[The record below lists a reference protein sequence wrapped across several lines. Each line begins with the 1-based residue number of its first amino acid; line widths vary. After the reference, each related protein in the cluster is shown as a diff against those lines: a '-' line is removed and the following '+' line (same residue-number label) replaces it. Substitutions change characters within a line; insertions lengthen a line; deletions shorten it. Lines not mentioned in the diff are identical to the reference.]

1 MRIWFLISWLLQL
14 SFCIAQ
20 NKIAIVTTKK
30 NQTAYYDL
38 KGTITYIENT
48 DPVFNESICKFN
60 DGFAR
65 LRRTNKFYFI
75 DEFGKPIFTT
85 VFEKAEDFEE
95 GLAEVKNDGKWGFIN
110 KKGEIVIKPQFYE
123 THPFSF
129 GLSQVA
135 FGPKEKHGYIDST
148 GNFIIKPQFDNA
160 SAFVNDKA
168 WVLQNGKWGLINKDG
183 KFVINPTYK
192 EIKNI
197 FELYNAWAPE
207 YSYNYITGLIQ
218 KSKYKKSNLVWASL
232 DGKWG
237 LINKEGKN
245 LINHQFVEVKNS
257 SEGFTWVKEHEFWGL
272 MDSLG
277 NYLIKPNER
286 NPLIYASNV
295 SFKVFSEVHNGLIR
309 YQTKDMYGYQ
319 DTKLNIV
326 IPAKFDK
333 ATDFKN
339 GLATVNQ
346 DGYWGV
352 IDTTG
357 KFIIP
362 INYKEIILSDSELF
376 PAKDDNGDWGYLNLK
391 NEWVVKPQFKNVTSF
406 AITNYK

>member
-1 MRIWFLISWLLQL
+1 
-14 SFCIAQ
+14 
-20 NKIAIVTTKK
+20 
-30 NQTAYYDL
+30 
-38 KGTITYIENT
+38 
-48 DPVFNESICKFN
+48 
-60 DGFAR
+60 
-65 LRRTNKFYFI
+65 
-75 DEFGKPIFTT
+75 
-85 VFEKAEDFEE
+85 
-95 GLAEVKNDGKWGFIN
+95 
-110 KKGEIVIKPQFYE
+110 
-123 THPFSF
+123 
-129 GLSQVA
+129 
-135 FGPKEKHGYIDST
+135 
-148 GNFIIKPQFDNA
+148 
-160 SAFVNDKA
+160 
-168 WVLQNGKWGLINKDG
+168 
-183 KFVINPTYK
+183 
-192 EIKNI
+192 
-197 FELYNAWAPE
+197 
-207 YSYNYITGLIQ
+207 
-218 KSKYKKSNLVWASL
+218 LVWASL